1 MLPGLYKPIR
11 GEEKEKEPHR
21 TIGAYSVFV
30 SRLFLFSPLSPV
42 HARYCL
48 REHPFLFFYKEANLL
63 AKGQFGRA
71 PGHRCRNLKK

>member
-48 REHPFLFFYKEANLL
+48 REHPFLFFIKRQTYWP
-63 AKGQFGRA
+63 KGNSAELPAIGV
-71 PGHRCRNLKK
+71 GT